1 MEVRIDG
8 WKCNLT
14 FSSAHFL
21 ADYSKCSRLHGHTYA
36 VHAQVEGKAVDGIVV
51 DFKILKDVIREII
64 EELDHKI
71 IIPTEGKFQIHTVE
85 ETNETEIEV
94 AYCGKRYVFPK
105 SDCIFLPLYSSS
117 AEQLATHILA
127 QLRERIDTRTIER
140 ITVGIDEGYGQGA
153 WTEWKKK
160 RSA

>member
-36 VHAQVEGKAVDGIVV
+36 VNAQVEGKIHDGIVV
-51 DFKILKDVIREII
+51 DFKVLKDAIKDIT

-71 IIPTEGKFQIHTVE
+71 IIPTKGKFQIKTLEGLHE
-85 ETNETEIEV
+85 PAIEV
-94 AYCGKRYVFPK
+94 AYGDKKYVFPTN
-105 SDCIFLPLYSSS
+105 DCVFLPLYSSS
-117 AEQLATHILA
+117 AELLAAHVLE
-127 QLRERIDTRTIER
+127 QLRGRIDTTDIER
-140 ITVGIDEGYGQGA
+140 ITVGVDEGYGQGA

-160 RSA
+160 RSV